1 MVCEFHLNKTVFKKG
16 RGLSDRQVCLAS
28 VEQTG
33 VVSGGEGGKN
43 PEGAGFGKGGEG
55 GAVL

>member
-1 MVCEFHLNKTVFKKG
+1 MNSISIKLFLKKG
-16 RGLSDRQVCLAS
+16 RGLRDHQVCLAS

-33 VVSGGEGGKN
+33 VVSAGDGGKI
-43 PEGAGFGKGGEG
+43 PEGAGFGKGEEG

>member
-1 MVCEFHLNKTVFKKG
+1 MVCEFYLDKTVFKKG
-16 RGLSDRQVCLAS
+16 RGLRDHQVCLAS

-33 VVSGGEGGKN
+33 VVSVGDWGKI
-43 PEGAGFGKGGEG
+43 PEGAGFGKGEER